1 MSRDETLPFPVG
13 STFYGADTTV
23 INQTENSHLEGKE
36 YLVEDEDLS
45 NGTIGSTSSR
55 SGRLRRLRI
64 VRNMNATTLNAKEIA
79 KLKINGSTKNVMS
92 GQVDGLCASYSDK
105 GYPVDEYLGS
115 SGCPQYDLCYVV
127 VDGYAKCKTDS
138 AGDTNFGIGDVL
150 VPGAGT
156 AGRVIQLDG
165 TVTGANLFACVFN
178 AIGRATEAVN
188 ATSTDV
194 VVDVGAHRR

>member
-1 MSRDETLPFPVG
+1 MARDENLPFPLG
-13 STFYGADTTV
+13 TTYFGAIAADIDSTVA
-23 INQTENSHLEGKE
+23 SHMEGKE
-36 YLVEDEDLS
+36 YLVEDDDLS
-45 NGTIGSTSSR
+45 NGTIGSTSTR
-55 SGRLRRLRI
+55 SGRLRRVRI
-64 VRNMNATTLNAKEIA
+64 VRNMNATKLNAKEIA
-79 KLKINGSTKNVMS
+79 KLKLNGSTKDVMS

-127 VDGYAKCKTDS
+127 VDGYAKCVTDS

-188 ATSTDV
+188 GTGTNV